1 MLGLAWLLYG
11 NLYTRLI
18 EPWRW
23 MTLGFVGTAVVGF
36 ALLMLVLRSS
46 AHIQLFRDHLR
57 VATPFLRLNV
67 SYRRIQRVNTAPL
80 ATLFPPRSLRGLKR
94 DILEPLFSQ
103 TAVVVELGALPL
115 PPKTLRL
122 FLSPFFFKDRSP
134 HLVIL
139 VKDWMGFT
147 TELESLRSG
156 TFVTE
161 TVHRR
166 ISTAA
171 DSQLPR
177 KK

>member
-1 MLGLAWLLYG
+1 M
-11 NLYTRLI
+11 
-18 EPWRW
+18 
-23 MTLGFVGTAVVGF
+23 V
-36 ALLMLVLRSS
+36 
-46 AHIQLFRDHLR
+46 
-57 VATPFLRLNV
+57 TPFLRLNI

-80 ATLFPPRSLRGLKR
+80 ATLFPPRSLHGLKR

-115 PPKTLRL
+115 PLETLRL

-156 TFVTE
+156 SFVTE

-166 ISTAA
+166 ISTTA
-171 DSQLPR
+171 DSGLPR